1 MRLHSARAGRRPGE
15 LTRKPS
21 RLAPQGALG
30 AAASEAAKA
39 LSHSLT
45 FAINLAVLTNLT
57 QHTYAR
63 TGRVGSTLL
72 VAASVP
78 LVCADLFRHVLQDS
92 GMWSSSDSHMYVPPD
107 AASSCDPGA
116 AGDALCR
123 APHSAGGFG
132 HAAPWS
138 CDADRHLCVCPEAS
152 IRCLSAVGWIFTILC
167 TYTGFLCLFA
177 GSCAL
182 CGTSRCRPLTHA
194 AARRRAVGGQCAG
207 QAAPAVGGATHAC
220 CAGLNQVC

>member
-1 MRLHSARAGRRPGE
+1 MRLRASAPRRRGE
-15 LTRKPS
+15 LTPA
-21 RLAPQGALG
+21 LARPRHQGALG

-57 QHTYAR
+57 QHTFSR
-63 TGRVGSTLL
+63 TGRVGPTLL

-78 LVCADLFRHVLQDS
+78 LICADLFRHVLQDS
-92 GMWSSSDSHMYVPPD
+92 GVWSSSDSHMYLPPD

-138 CDADRHLCVCPEAS
+138 CNANLHLCVCPEAS
-152 IRCLSAVGWIFTILC
+152 IRCLSRIGWIFTILC

-182 CGTSRCRPLTHA
+182 RMPRIATRRLMPPRLGVLRGANVPAKLRALL
-194 AARRRAVGGQCAG
+194 AARRRTR
-207 QAAPAVGGATHAC
+207 AA
-220 CAGLNQVC
+220 QD